1 MNPEENGPMERSTE
15 RLSASENVPPE
26 VLDGRYRLD
35 QLIGRGGMGAV
46 YRALDLRLGRSVAI
60 KMLRETGGTN
70 EERFEAEVRLL
81 ARFSHPNLVGLL
93 DAGES
98 GGRQYL
104 VMELIDGPTLAHR
117 LQSGALSVRET
128 AAIGSGIARALAYV
142 HDAGI
147 VHRDVKPANVLLDR
161 WGNARLADFGI
172 ARLIDTTGLTATGR
186 TLGTPAYLAPEQVAG
201 STVGPAVD
209 VYALGLLLIECI
221 SGHRAFEGT
230 AIEIATVR
238 LHRAP
243 TIPAGLDFEW
253 QRVLRSMT
261 EIDPTYRPPAAEAA
275 AFLGERAGVLP
286 QAAGTRDLSEP
297 LGDTTVLVGAASA
310 SGQGFDQTETVVS
323 PARTDETTAQA
334 ISHGEPRRRFPKV
347 LLALLGVA
355 VLVLAGGGAFAYFHL
370 RPTTKHGAAGDPG
383 HVTASTTRSGS
394 TATTTSTT
402 TSTTTT
408 TTTSTTTTTLPPVTV
423 SSVTGQL
430 VSEIDTGVTAG
441 DIAPEAGQQ
450 LNYELQQLTSASPQ
464 EPPPQQVQQF
474 DQLSESFDQDV
485 QYGQITSS
493 STIATLTSSLQALA
507 GTLGTTVPSTTAS
520 TTPTSPGGTTPSGP
534 AGFGKGHGHGHDH

>member
-1 MNPEENGPMERSTE
+1 MNPEENGPMERSAE
-15 RLSASENVPPE
+15 RLSASENMPPE

-35 QLIGRGGMGAV
+35 QMIGRGGMGAV

-70 EERFEAEVRLL
+70 EERFEAEVRML

-104 VMELIDGPTLAHR
+104 VMELIDSPTLAYR
-117 LQSGALSVRET
+117 LRSGVLSLNET
-128 AAIGSGIARALAYV
+128 AAIGGGIAGALAYV

-172 ARLIDTTGLTATGR
+172 ARLVDTTGLTATGR

-201 STVGPAVD
+201 SVVGPAVD

-243 TIPAGLDFEW
+243 TIPAGLDAGW
-253 QRVLRSMT
+253 QRILGSMT
-261 EIDPTYRPPAAEAA
+261 EIDPKDRPPAAEAA
-275 AFLGERAGVLP
+275 AFLGERAGLLP
-286 QAAGTRDLSEP
+286 QAGGARGLSYP
-297 LGDTTVLVGAASA
+297 LGDTTVVLGAASG
-310 SGQGFDQTETVVS
+310 SGLRLDQTETVVS
-323 PARTDETTAQA
+323 PVRTDETTAQA
-334 ISHGEPRRRFPKV
+334 ISRGESRRRSPKV

-355 VLVLAGGGAFAYFHL
+355 VLALAGGITFAYFHL
-370 RPTTKHGAAGDPG
+370 RPASPNHGSAGDPG
-383 HVTASTTRSGS
+383 RATALTTRSGS
-394 TATTTSTT
+394 TTSTTSTT
-402 TSTTTT
+402 TSTTST
-408 TTTSTTTTTLPPVTV
+408 TTTTTLPPVTV
-423 SSVTGQL
+423 SSVSGQL
-430 VSEIDTGVTAG
+430 VSDVDSGVTAG

-450 LNYELQQLTSASPQ
+450 LNYELQQLASTSPQ

-474 DQLSESFDQDV
+474 DQLTQSFDQDV
-485 QYGQITSS
+485 QYGEITSS
-493 STIATLTSSLQALA
+493 STIAMLTSSLQALA
-507 GTLGTTVPSTTAS
+507 GTLGTTVPSTTVS
-520 TTPTSPGGTTPSGP
+520 TTPIGPGGTTPSGST
-534 AGFGKGHGHGHDH
+534 GFGKGHGNGHGHDH

>member
-15 RLSASENVPPE
+15 QFSVSENVPPE

-70 EERFEAEVRLL
+70 EERFEAEVRML

-117 LQSGALSVRET
+117 LQSGALSVGET
-128 AAIGSGIARALAYV
+128 AAIGSGIAGALAYV
-142 HDAGI
+142 HGAGI

-172 ARLIDTTGLTATGR
+172 ARLVDTTGLTATGR

-201 STVGPAVD
+201 SSVGPAVD

-243 TIPAGLDFEW
+243 TIPVGLDAGW
-253 QRVLRSMT
+253 QRVLGSMT
-261 EIDPTYRPPAAEAA
+261 EIDPKDRPPAAEAA

-286 QAAGTRDLSEP
+286 QAGGARELSDP
-297 LGDTTVLVGAASA
+297 LGDTTVVVGAASA
-310 SGQGFDQTETVVS
+310 SAQRFDQTETVVS
-323 PARTDETTAQA
+323 PPRTDETTAQA
-334 ISHGEPRRRFPKV
+334 ISRGESRRRFPKM
-347 LLALLGVA
+347 LAALLGVA
-355 VLVLAGGGAFAYFHL
+355 VLGLAGGGVFAYFHF
-370 RPTTKHGAAGDPG
+370 RPASPNHGTAGDPG
-383 HVTASTTRSGS
+383 RVAAS
-394 TATTTSTT
+394 TTTSTT
-402 TSTTTT
+402 TSTTS
-408 TTTSTTTTTLPPVTV
+408 TTTSTTSTTTTLPPVTV
-423 SSVTGQL
+423 ISVTGQL
-430 VSEIDTGVTAG
+430 VGEIDTGVTAG
-441 DIAPEAGQQ
+441 DIASGAGQQ
-450 LNYELQQLTSASPQ
+450 LTYELQQLASAAPQ

-474 DQLSESFDQDV
+474 DQLAQSFDQDV

-493 STIATLTSSLQALA
+493 TTIASLTSSLQTLA
-507 GTLGTTVPSTTAS
+507 GALGTTVPSTTVS
-520 TTPTSPGGTTPSGP
+520 TTPSGP
-534 AGFGKGHGHGHDH
+534 TGFGKGHGNGQGHGH